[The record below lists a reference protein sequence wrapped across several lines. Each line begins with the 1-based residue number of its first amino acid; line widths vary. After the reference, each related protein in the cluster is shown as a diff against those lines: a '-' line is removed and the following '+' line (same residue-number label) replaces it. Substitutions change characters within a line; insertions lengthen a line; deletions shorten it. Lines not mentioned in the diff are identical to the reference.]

1 MNWINKIIIG
11 LGVSCLLLLSGI
23 SPSFAENLDNH
34 QLHVIS
40 PDLEGTELL
49 KVVAQDYTPEQT
61 LGYRRGRDILYS
73 KIDNHDGILKGIYTD
88 YTIKL
93 DPNSSE
99 PRQTAYQQDINA
111 EHIYPQS
118 KGANGSAKSDLHSL
132 YPSRVYVNSR
142 RGNNPFA
149 EINDSQTEGWFRLDQ
164 YQETKPTALID
175 EYSEATKSAF
185 EPRESKEG
193 DVARAMFYFYTIYRY
208 KVDAADARF
217 FPAQQKT
224 LCQWNLEDPVDD
236 EEITRSHLV
245 AEYQGNENP
254 FVIDS
259 TLAARTYCS
268 SL

>member
-1 MNWINKIIIG
+1 MNLLNKIIIG
-11 LGVSCLLLLSGI
+11 FGLTCLLLLSGI
-23 SPSFAENLDNH
+23 SPSFAENLGTDKLN
-34 QLHVIS
+34 VIL
-40 PDLEGTELL
+40 PNLEGTELL
-49 KVVAQDYTPEQT
+49 KAVAQEYTPEQT

-88 YTIKL
+88 YAIKL
-93 DPNSSE
+93 DPNASE
-99 PRQTAYQQDINA
+99 PRQLAYQQDINA

-132 YPSRVYVNSR
+132 FPSRVYVNSR

-149 EINDSQTEGWFRLDQ
+149 EINDSKTEGWFRLENTL
-164 YQETKPTALID
+164 ETIPTALID

-208 KVDAADARF
+208 KADAADAKF
-217 FPAQQKT
+217 FPSQQQT
-224 LCQWNLEDPVDD
+224 LCQWNLEDPVDN
-236 EEITRSHLV
+236 EEMTRSHLV

-259 TLAARTYCS
+259 TLASRTYCS
-268 SL
+268 SF

>member
-1 MNWINKIIIG
+1 MNLLNKIIVGFG
-11 LGVSCLLLLSGI
+11 LSCLLLLSGI
-23 SPSFAENLDNH
+23 SPSFAGNLGTH
-34 QLHVIS
+34 QPIAIE
-40 PDLEGTELL
+40 PNLEGTELL
-49 KVVAQDYTPEQT
+49 KAVAREYTPEQT
-61 LGYRRGRDILYS
+61 LGYRRGRDILYT

-88 YTIKL
+88 YAIKL

-99 PRQTAYQQDINA
+99 PRRLAYQQDINA

-132 YPSRVYVNSR
+132 FPSRVYVNSR

-149 EINDSQTEGWFRLDQ
+149 EINDSRTEDWFRLDQ
-164 YQETKPTALID
+164 QQETIPTAFIN
-175 EYSEATKSAF
+175 EYSETTKTAF

-208 KVDAADARF
+208 KADAVDAGF
-217 FPAQQKT
+217 FPEQQET
-224 LCQWNLEDPVDD
+224 LCQWNLADPVDD
-236 EEITRSHLV
+236 EEITRSHLI

-259 TLAARTYCS
+259 TLASRTYCS
-268 SL
+268 SY